1 MLGGH
6 RILASLLKRADL
18 QHDDTI
24 MKYGVIGLVALVTV
38 RRRVLV
44 CFSVTTTASSLTPRL
59 RVHLPPSLTHQQR
72 LMERPHAFSSR
83 NSLHRHSQLLRDMQM
98 VMLPPLRACFRKG
111 GSLSRS

>member
-1 MLGGH
+1 
-6 RILASLLKRADL
+6 
-18 QHDDTI
+18 